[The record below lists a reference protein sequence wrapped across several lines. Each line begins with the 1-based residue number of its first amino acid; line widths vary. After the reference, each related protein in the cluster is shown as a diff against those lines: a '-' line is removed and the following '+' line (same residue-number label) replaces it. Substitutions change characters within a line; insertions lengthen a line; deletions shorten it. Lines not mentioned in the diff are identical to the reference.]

1 VSPRRRT
8 DKLGPALDVEL
19 LLADLLARAEAGNL
33 PLASEDERWA
43 WLKGWGAEHPGH
55 YVPDARMGQR
65 MTYGPEPDWEDMPV
79 GVARRDAINFIEV
92 ILLMVPRAKRSTAE
106 NLARESWAREHP
118 KPPADAD
125 SHGHLNADEWG
136 WQREQAA
143 YLAAHR
149 EAFDVIEEQAQAEA
163 AEERAW
169 LIRKF
174 TLTDLVRGASRH
186 SVPPPRA
193 WTGEPV
199 PGRPDDE
206 TPRVATEPGTAE
218 ETSP

>member
-55 YVPDARMGQR
+55 YVLDARMGQR

-106 NLARESWAREHP
+106 NLARAAWARTHP
-118 KPPADAD
+118 EPLVTPSGGWTAERFAWEAQQRA
-125 SHGHLNADEWG
+125 HLAG
-136 WQREQAA
+136 
-143 YLAAHR
+143 HR
-149 EAFDVIEEQAQAEA
+149 EAFDAIEEQAQAEA
-163 AEERAW
+163 AEEREY
-169 LIRKF
+169 LIRRFK
-174 TLTDLVRGASRH
+174 LEGLVRGTPARGALW
-186 SVPPPRA
+186 PPIPAPREVA
-193 WTGEPV
+193 EP
-199 PGRPDDE
+199 D
-206 TPRVATEPGTAE
+206 EPGAKE
-218 ETSP
+218 IP